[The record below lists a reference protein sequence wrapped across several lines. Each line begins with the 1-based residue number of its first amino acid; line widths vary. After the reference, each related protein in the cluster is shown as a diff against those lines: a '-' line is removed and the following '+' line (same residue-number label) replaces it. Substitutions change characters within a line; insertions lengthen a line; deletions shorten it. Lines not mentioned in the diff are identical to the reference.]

1 MESINT
7 LLCGIIM
14 PFFLMATGIWLCAK
28 MKLFFILHPVK
39 LVRDLKE
46 ASAMGGITP
55 FRALSQAL
63 AGTLGVGNMT
73 GVAAAIACG
82 GAGAVFW
89 MWLSALLAM
98 SIKYFEVGLAV
109 KCRKKGPDGF
119 FGGAMYYIRD
129 IFSSKL
135 SGHLSRLFALLCIA
149 NSLLTGNIL
158 QMNAAANAIPAIPPM
173 ITGIILCSLALP
185 VILGGAKKVSALT
198 LRLIPFLAL
207 LYISLS
213 LIIIIPAYERLPEVF
228 SRIMREAFSLKS
240 AGGGI
245 GGFMIARAIRF
256 GTTRGILSNEAGSG
270 TSPTAHASANT
281 KSPHHQGCFGI
292 FEVFADTI
300 LLCTLTAIV
309 ILLAPAPFEDLSG
322 IGLTLFAF
330 FHGAGSFAALAVAI
344 STVLFAYATII
355 CQSAYAFVAIESL
368 SDKSFPKALYVLIFC
383 ICTVF
388 GTLIGEGAMW
398 QWADLVVALMT
409 VINLFC
415 LISAAKKGYLRAI
428 TEGKHLK

>member
-14 PFFLMATGIWLCAK
+14 PLFLMTTGVWLCAK
-28 MKLFFILHPVK
+28 MRFFFILHPIK
-39 LVRDLKE
+39 LIKDLKK
-46 ASAMGGITP
+46 ASAAGGVSP

-73 GVAAAIACG
+73 GVSAAICAG

-98 SIKYFEVGLAV
+98 SIKYFEVALAV
-109 KCRKKGPDGF
+109 KCRKKSADGF
-119 FGGAMYYIRD
+119 FGGAMYYIREV
-129 IFSSKL
+129 FSSRAAL
-135 SGHLSRLFALLCIA
+135 HLSRLFALLCIA

-158 QMNAAANAIPAIPPM
+158 QMNAAARALPHIPPV
-173 ITGIILCSLALP
+173 ITGIALCALALP
-185 VILGGAKKVSALT
+185 VILGGGKKVSALT

-213 LIIIIPAYERLPEVF
+213 LIIIIPSLEKLPDVF
-228 SRIMREAFSLKS
+228 FRIINEAFSLKS

-245 GGFMIARAIRF
+245 GGFVITRAIRF

-300 LLCTLTAIV
+300 LLCTLTALV
-309 ILLAPAPFEDLSG
+309 VLLTPTAPEGISG
-322 IGLTLFAF
+322 IGLTLYAF
-330 FHGAGSFAALAVAI
+330 QSGAGSFAALAVAI

-355 CQSAYAFVAIESL
+355 CQSDYAFVAIESL
-368 SDKSFPKALYVLIFC
+368 SDKKAPKSLYVFLFC

-388 GTLIGEGAMW
+388 GTIISEGAMW
-398 QWADLVVALMT
+398 QWADLIVALMT
-409 VINLFC
+409 TINLLC
-415 LISAAKKGYLRAI
+415 LITAAKKGFIPFA
-428 TEGKHLK
+428 GKRKSLK